1 VASNTSSPTSN
12 EIGRLYP
19 AILEQSVFLDLL
31 PCAAIIYN
39 RSTDQILAANQAFY
53 LLTEVVPKLVIGESL
68 SAIIPEEI
76 DTNPLSGTKRTVS
89 LNHKSG
95 EILNVVLDIH
105 SLNKTNQRVILLF
118 TSEKNSTDI
127 KTYLLEQELLFNNFA
142 QLTKIGTQPD
152 LQSVLNFVIT
162 LIENSIHANCIAI
175 YKANAEK
182 PQLQRVANSQ
192 NEYVQYLPDYL
203 TAEDLINLQEPLLW
217 KENKKTTSELHRA
230 AQDAGLLYLASV
242 PLGQEGAWFGLLIAA
257 GIEAVPND
265 DQLKFLSLIG
275 RETANAM
282 EKQIAL
288 ENSRRTI
295 QKIKQIIKIEHTII
309 DNLEEGVIIL
319 TPDLKIAELNPA
331 AEIILGYA
339 SNEVFKQPIDS
350 VLIGTKTL
358 SSAFNTALQGI
369 KTLVSNDLRLHNRT
383 GKSFP
388 AQVMTV
394 PVMAGTRLISIIIL
408 LRDTSQTEQIRART
422 QQLEQRA
429 FLGEVTAI
437 FAHEVK
443 NPINSIMTGL
453 QFIGMNMP
461 KDAPHYELINRLQN
475 DCLRLTHLMDSV
487 LTFSKP
493 VEYHLVPIDLSILLP
508 RILERWNPR
517 MKRLNISPYFEASEK
532 HPQVI
537 GDSRA
542 LEQVFVNL
550 ISNAVQAMDAKGGSL
565 SVKVQYPEQSLDP
578 PQYEII
584 ISDTGS
590 GIPEDI
596 RGHIFEP
603 FMTTNP
609 KGTGLGL
616 AISKRIVTAH
626 KGNIYVES
634 FPGGTMF
641 HVLLPKATGE
651 KV

>member
-1 VASNTSSPTSN
+1 MASNTSSSASN
-12 EIGRLYP
+12 EIDRPYP
-19 AILEQSVFLDLL
+19 AEQEQSAILDLL
-31 PCAAIIYN
+31 PSAAIIYN

-53 LLTEVVPKLVIGESL
+53 LLTEFVPKLTVGESL

-95 EILNVVLDIH
+95 EILNIVLNVH
-105 SLNKTNQRVILLF
+105 SLNKTNQQVILLF
-118 TSEKNSTDI
+118 TPEKNSTDI
-127 KTYLLEQELLFNNFA
+127 KTYLLEQDLFFNNFT
-142 QLTKIGTQPD
+142 QLTKIGKQPD

-162 LIENSIHANCIAI
+162 LIESSIRANCIAI

-182 PQLQRVANSQ
+182 PQLQRVASSQ

-217 KENKKTTSELHRA
+217 KENKKTTSELHQA
-230 AQDAGLLYLASV
+230 AQDAGLIYLASV
-242 PLGQEGAWFGLLIAA
+242 PLGQEGAWFGLLVVA
-257 GIEAVPND
+257 GIQSIPND

-275 RETANAM
+275 KETANAM

-288 ENSRRTI
+288 ENARRTI
-295 QKIKQIIKIEHTII
+295 QKIKQIVKIEHSII

-319 TPDLKIAELNPA
+319 TPDLKIAEMNPA

-350 VLIGTKTL
+350 ILIGTKTL
-358 SSAFNTALQGI
+358 SSTFNAALQGI
-369 KTLVSNDLRLHNRT
+369 TTLVSSDLRLHNRT

-394 PVMAGTRLISIIIL
+394 PVMADTRLISIIIL

-453 QFIGMNMP
+453 QFIGMNMSE
-461 KDAPHYELINRLQN
+461 DAPHYELINRLQN

-493 VEYHLVPIDLSILLP
+493 VEYHLTPVDLSILLP

-517 MKRLNISPYFEASEK
+517 MKRLNISPYFETSEE
-532 HPQVI
+532 HPQVT

-550 ISNAVQAMDAKGGSL
+550 ISNAVQAMNAKGGSL
-565 SVKVQYPEQSLDP
+565 SVKVQNTEHSLDP

-584 ISDTGS
+584 VSDTGP

-596 RGHIFEP
+596 REHIFEP

-641 HVLLPKATGE
+641 HVFLPKAIGE
-651 KV
+651 E